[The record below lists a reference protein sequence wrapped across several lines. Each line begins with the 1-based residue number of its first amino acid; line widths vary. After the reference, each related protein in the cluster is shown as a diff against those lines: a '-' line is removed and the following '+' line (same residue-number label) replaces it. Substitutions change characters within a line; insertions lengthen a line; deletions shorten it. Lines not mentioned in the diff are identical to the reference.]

1 MKKVLVTGGAGFI
14 GSTLVDKLID
24 KNIDV
29 IIVDN
34 LSSGKKNNINTKAM
48 FYKGDLNH
56 TTFEGYKHYNTKTKS
71 LEDTT
76 LLHILKDVDTVF
88 HLAATPQVQ
97 YSIENPTDNNNL
109 TSTINILNAAHK
121 SGVKRVILSSSSA
134 VYGNPKYTPIDENH
148 PIQTL
153 SPYALHKLVGEQ
165 YCKLYSLVY
174 GLDTVCLRYFNAYGD
189 RMPNEGAYRSVIS
202 VFMEQNKNKEPLN
215 IVNDGN
221 QRRDFVHVNDIV
233 NANILCG
240 GTKDNFNGEIY
251 NVGTGQ
257 AYTVNEIADMFGG
270 ERKYGEKRI
279 EPKDSVAENAKI
291 NLDLDWQPQGNLKD
305 WITSH
310 KDI

>member
-14 GSTLVDKLID
+14 GSTLVDKLIER
-24 KNIDV
+24 NIDV
-29 IIVDN
+29 IVVDN
-34 LSSGKKNNINTKAM
+34 LSSGKKENINPKAE
-48 FYKGDLNH
+48 FIRADISTDRPLFN
-56 TTFEGYKHYNTKTKS
+56 N
-71 LEDTT
+71 
-76 LLHILKDVDTVF
+76 VDTVF

-97 YSIENPTDNNNL
+97 YSIENPTDNNN
-109 TSTINILNAAHK
+109 INSLINMLNLSKKA
-121 SGVKRVILSSSSA
+121 GVKRFIFSSSSA
-134 VYGNPKYTPIDENH
+134 VYGNPQYTPIDENH

-189 RMPNEGAYRSVIS
+189 RMPNKGAYRSVIS
-202 VFMEQNKNKEPLN
+202 VFMEQYKNKEPLN

-233 NANILCG
+233 NANIICG

-251 NVGTGQ
+251 NVGTGK

-270 ERKYGEKRI
+270 EKKYGEKRI
-279 EPKDSVAENAKI
+279 EPKDSVAETAKI
-291 NLDLDWQPQGNLKD
+291 NLDLDWESYGDLEEWVNNNKN
-305 WITSH
+305 
-310 KDI
+310 K